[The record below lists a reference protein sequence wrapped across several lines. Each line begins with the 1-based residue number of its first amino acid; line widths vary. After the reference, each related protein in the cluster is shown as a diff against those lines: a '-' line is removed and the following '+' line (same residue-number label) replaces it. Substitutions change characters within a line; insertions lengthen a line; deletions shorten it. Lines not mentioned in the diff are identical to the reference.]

1 MFVYELNN
9 IMAYPLCSNF
19 KSEYFDLFTYQYVD
33 IPEFQER
40 FFLNYL
46 NALKSL
52 YLKLQ
57 NNTDEFIAI
66 KFYEGVIR
74 TIYYVIDHPSY
85 IPGNGIDKNT
95 SFNYDHL
102 IERTK
107 SHLIGYLSRAE
118 SEFMNH
124 INSNA
129 AFFLGQYHIS
139 KELIKIF
146 KKFNN
151 LIKE

>member
-9 IMAYPLCSNF
+9 IKAYPLCSIF
-19 KSEYFDLFTYQYVD
+19 RSEYFDLFTYHYVD